1 MDREILMNKTTK
13 GAIAAA
19 AAGALLL
26 GGIGSLAYWTDSDPV
41 GGGTFTAGSLS
52 LTPLNGCDT
61 WNLDT
66 AEPGGSPF
74 DPGADR
80 LVPGDVVSKVCTFTI
95 AADGTHLRATVV
107 ATPSAA
113 SSGDLLTSGPL
124 EFSTD
129 LSVGGS
135 TVTSIDDGD
144 GGETLTVTVRGTF
157 ASTSDNTSQT
167 DEAVLPDIDIVT
179 TQAHL

>member
-52 LTPLNGCDT
+52 LTPLSTCDT

-74 DPGADR
+74 DPAAALHDPRRAPDLHRGHVFSSFVRRR
-80 LVPGDVVSKVCTFTI
+80 L
-95 AADGTHLRATVV
+95 R
-107 ATPSAA
+107 
-113 SSGDLLTSGPL
+113 SGPY
-124 EFSTD
+124 
-129 LSVGGS
+129 SV
-135 TVTSIDDGD
+135 
-144 GGETLTVTVRGTF
+144 
-157 ASTSDNTSQT
+157 
-167 DEAVLPDIDIVT
+167 
-179 TQAHL
+179 